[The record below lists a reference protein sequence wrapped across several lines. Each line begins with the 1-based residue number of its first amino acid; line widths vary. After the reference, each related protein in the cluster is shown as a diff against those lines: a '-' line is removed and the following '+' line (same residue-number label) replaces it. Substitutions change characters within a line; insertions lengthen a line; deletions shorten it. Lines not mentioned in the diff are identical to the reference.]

1 MELNQRN
8 VRKILYIVVVS
19 IIVFLGLQNIGAVM
33 GVIQAG
39 LGLLTPFF
47 LGGAMAFILNVPL
60 QLIEKKILYS
70 GKKVVRRIRRPVS
83 ILLSILLA
91 AAVLFLVIVLLIPQ
105 LAETIEILTT
115 AIPVFFRSIPGWADK
130 VSERFPD
137 MEQWVKTFEVDWNSV
152 GNRILEV
159 VRKGTSAILESA
171 FTAVSYVFGVA
182 FNLIVAFVFAVNILA
197 NKERLAKQAK
207 RLLYAFL
214 PEGKADR
221 VVYIGSMTN
230 KVFFNFV
237 AGQLTEAVILGLL
250 CFIGML
256 IFRFPFAPM
265 ASVLIGFTALIPL
278 FGALIGTGIAAF
290 MILMVDPMKAVWFI
304 LFIIILQQFEGN
316 VIYPRVV
323 GSSVGLPAIW
333 VMLAVTVGGSTMGIP
348 GMLLFVPLFS
358 VLYTLVKEAVG
369 NRLDLKRIDR
379 KKLT

>member
-1 MELNQRN
+1 
-8 VRKILYIVVVS
+8 
-19 IIVFLGLQNIGAVM
+19 
-33 GVIQAG
+33 
-39 LGLLTPFF
+39 
-47 LGGAMAFILNVPL
+47 
-60 QLIEKKILYS
+60 
-70 GKKVVRRIRRPVS
+70 
-83 ILLSILLA
+83 
-91 AAVLFLVIVLLIPQ
+91 
-105 LAETIEILTT
+105 
-115 AIPVFFRSIPGWADK
+115 
-130 VSERFPD
+130 
-137 MEQWVKTFEVDWNSV
+137 
-152 GNRILEV
+152 
-159 VRKGTSAILESA
+159 
-171 FTAVSYVFGVA
+171 
-182 FNLIVAFVFAVNILA
+182 
-197 NKERLAKQAK
+197 
-207 RLLYAFL
+207 
-214 PEGKADR
+214 
-221 VVYIGSMTN
+221 
-230 KVFFNFV
+230 
-237 AGQLTEAVILGLL
+237 
-250 CFIGML
+250 ML